1 MELRTVLKLD
11 VGEFLEKGLH
21 IKNPDLIAAGI
32 SCAKYFSYSK
42 DQLILRTGEP
52 ISMYCFL
59 ATEGLVRSV
68 YHTAQGKEITECIL
82 CQVGDCVVPSAVLND
97 PSPVDME
104 AMTDVGILAF
114 PIDAIRKL
122 EEKYLEV
129 LRMEN
134 EVLTDCWR
142 EQWEMKRIRYE
153 CDAKERY
160 LWFCRTHPGA
170 AERMMDK
177 HIASLLDM
185 SPVSLSRIRKQL
197 ASEKQV

>member
-1 MELRTVLKLD
+1 MLKLD

-21 IKNPDLIAAGI
+21 IKNPDLIADGI
-32 SCAKYFSYSK
+32 GYAKYFSYSK
-42 DQLILRTGEP
+42 DKLILRTGEP
-52 ISMYCFL
+52 ISMYRFL

-68 YHTAQGKEITECIL
+68 YRTAQGKEITECVL
-82 CQVGDCVVPSAVLND
+82 SQVGACIVPSAVLDD

-104 AMTDVGILAF
+104 AMTDVGVLAF

-122 EEKYLEV
+122 EEKYPEV

-142 EQWEMKRIRYE
+142 QQWEMKRIRYE
-153 CDAKERY
+153 CDVKERY

-185 SPVSLSRIRKQL
+185 SLVSLSRIRKQL
-197 ASEKQV
+197 TSEKQV